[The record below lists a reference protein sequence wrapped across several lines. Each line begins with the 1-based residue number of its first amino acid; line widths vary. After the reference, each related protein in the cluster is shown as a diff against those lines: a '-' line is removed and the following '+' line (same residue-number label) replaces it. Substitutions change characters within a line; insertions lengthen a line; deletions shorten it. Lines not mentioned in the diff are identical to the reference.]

1 MVYVGFLAFSSPHYI
16 TNEIRSWYTTT
27 GEIMKN
33 FLVVNDDGYLD
44 QGIQILKESLRK
56 FGNVYMVSPIE
67 EQSGMSHRVSI
78 FSKIVTVK
86 ELSETELAIDGSPAD
101 CTRFGLDYFKDVNF
115 DYVFSGVNNGANLG
129 QDVFYS
135 GTVAGAMEGALHNIP
150 AAAFSVG
157 SKNHFSVVRRHI
169 DDVITFILENKR
181 LHPGVML
188 NINFPNHKHEV
199 MKGIRFTKQGVKE
212 TKVHFDAVEGG
223 YQNRYE
229 FLSRR
234 DEEDDDFYAVNHG
247 YVAITPV
254 ITDRTDYDYLK
265 GAK

>member
-1 MVYVGFLAFSSPHYI
+1 MEFLAFSLPHYI
-16 TNEIRSWYTTT
+16 TIEKGSWYTIT
-27 GEIMKN
+27 GEKMKN

-44 QGIQILKESLRK
+44 QGIQILKDALRK

-78 FSKIVTVK
+78 FSKVVTLKV
-86 ELSETELAIDGSPAD
+86 LSATELVIDGSPAD

-157 SKNHFSVVRRHI
+157 SKNHFSIVRRHI
-169 DDVITFILENKR
+169 DEVIAFVLDENR
-181 LHPGVML
+181 LRPGVML
-188 NINFPNHKHEV
+188 NINFPNHKHDV
-199 MKGIRFTKQGVKE
+199 MRGIRFTKQGVKE
-212 TKVHFDAVEGG
+212 TKVHFDAVQGG
-223 YQNRYE
+223 YLNRYE

-254 ITDRTDYDYLK
+254 ITDRTDYEYLK